1 MMRSQPLRREQAP
14 VETTIEKPQ
23 RRWNADWG
31 LIELSRCRQRKRSH
45 RLGLRVTD
53 QHAGISEDQQ
63 FRDQRVEVWGVS
75 QDNAKESE
83 GFAKEFGLSFPVLID
98 ENDYAVSTEY
108 GLEYVPSYFLI
119 AAGGKIEISGDGFSK
134 RDFLAIQRLLAAR
147 LAAKPPALFQT
158 TEMVPEFKPG

>member
-1 MMRSQPLRREQAP
+1 MPAIARGQTAP
-14 VETTIEKPQ
+14 P
-23 RRWNADWG
+23 
-31 LIELSRCRQRKRSH
+31 IELAATDGKKYSLQEALARGPVLATFFKVSCPTCQYTLPFVE
-45 RLGLRVTD
+45 RLY
-53 QHAGISEDQQ
+53 QQ